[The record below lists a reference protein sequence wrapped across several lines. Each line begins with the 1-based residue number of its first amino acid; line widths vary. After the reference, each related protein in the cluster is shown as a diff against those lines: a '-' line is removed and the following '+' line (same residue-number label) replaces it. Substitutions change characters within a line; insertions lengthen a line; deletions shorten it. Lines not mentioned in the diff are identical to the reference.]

1 MATNAGYLRDVTR
14 QTASL
19 LPAVF
24 LLAPLASLRA
34 LSLLLSQ
41 GFHQVTWDDA
51 TVGPKSTCVPRFCAD
66 VILDKLKAAGGC
78 MKATRITRQRVLL
91 DLSSATLQGLTFQD
105 TRLTS

>member
-78 MKATRITRQRVLL
+78 MKATRITRV
-91 DLSSATLQGLTFQD
+91 T
-105 TRLTS
+105 